1 MNLYFIEDNMED
13 LIGKTV
19 ALEALKTT
27 PQGVYL
33 ITDKNDEILLP
44 NKYVPRDLRMGDK
57 IEVFVYNDF
66 DNRPVATTLVPKV
79 KLNQVGYLKC
89 FDVSDYGAFFEW
101 GLEKHLL
108 VPFSEQH
115 YNIEAGDE
123 CLIYLYKDEK
133 TNRLVGSTKIDKFL
147 KHNIPEYNLGDK
159 VSLIVGPETDLGYKV
174 IVENKFIGLIYK
186 NELFRRVSQ
195 GDLLTGYITTIREDN
210 KLDISLNSSR
220 LSEVE
225 VLANKIYE
233 TLLRENG
240 AINISDKSEPEVIY
254 KRFQV
259 SKKAFKR
266 AVGLLYSER
275 KIVVNPQSIVIAEN

>member
-1 MNLYFIEDNMED
+1 MEE
-13 LIGKTV
+13 LIGQTV
-19 ALEALKTT
+19 ELEALKTT

-33 ITDKNDEILLP
+33 ITDKDDELLLP

-57 IEVFVYNDF
+57 LTVFVYNDF

-79 KLNQVGYLKC
+79 HLNQVGFLKC
-89 FDVSDYGAFFEW
+89 FDVSDYGAFFDW

-123 CLIYLYKDEK
+123 CLVYLYKDEK

-147 KHNIPEYNLGDK
+147 KNNVPLFNVGDK
-159 VSLIVGPETDLGYKV
+159 VNFIVGGETDLGFKV
-174 IVENKFIGLIYK
+174 IVENQFLGLIYK
-186 NELFRRVSQ
+186 NELFKKINT
-195 GDLLTGYITTIREDN
+195 GDVLTGYVTTIREDN
-210 KLDISLNSSR
+210 KLDISLNSAR
-220 LSEVE
+220 LSELE

-240 AINISDKSEPEVIY
+240 AINISDKSDPEVIY

-275 KIVVNPQSIVIAEN
+275 KIVVNPQSIVLAEN

>member
-1 MNLYFIEDNMED
+1 MED
-13 LIGKTV
+13 LIGQTV
-19 ALEALKTT
+19 ELEALKTT

-33 ITDKNDEILLP
+33 ITDKDDELLLP

-57 IEVFVYNDF
+57 LTVFVYNDF

-79 KLNQVGYLKC
+79 HLNQVGFLKC
-89 FDVSDYGAFFEW
+89 FDVSDYGAFFDW

-115 YNIEAGDE
+115 YNIEASDE
-123 CLIYLYKDEK
+123 CLVYLYKDEK

-147 KHNIPEYNLGDK
+147 KHNEVHLNVGDK
-159 VSLIVGPETDLGYKV
+159 VDFIVGDQTDLGYKV
-174 IVENKFIGLIYK
+174 VVKNLHLGLIYK
-186 NELFRRVSQ
+186 NELFKKINT
-195 GDLLTGYITTIREDN
+195 GDSLTGYVTTIREDN
-210 KLDISLNSSR
+210 KLDISLNSAR
-220 LSEVE
+220 LSELE

-240 AINISDKSEPEVIY
+240 AINISDKSDPEVIY

-275 KIVVNPQSIVIAEN
+275 KIVVNPQSIVLAEN

>member
-1 MNLYFIEDNMED
+1 MED
-13 LIGKTV
+13 LIGQTV
-19 ALEALKTT
+19 ELEALKTT

-33 ITDKNDEILLP
+33 ITDKNDELLLP

-57 IEVFVYNDF
+57 ITVFVYNDF

-79 KLNQVGYLKC
+79 HLNQVGFLKC
-89 FDVSDYGAFFEW
+89 FDVSDYGAFFDW

-123 CLIYLYKDEK
+123 CLVYLYKDEK

-147 KHNIPEYNLGDK
+147 KNNVPLFNVGDK
-159 VSLIVGPETDLGYKV
+159 VNFIVGGETDLGFKV
-174 IVENKFIGLIYK
+174 IVENQFLGLIYK
-186 NELFRRVSQ
+186 NELFKKINT
-195 GDLLTGYITTIREDN
+195 GDVLTGYVTTIREDN
-210 KLDISLNSSR
+210 KLDISLNSAR
-220 LSEVE
+220 LSELE

-240 AINISDKSEPEVIY
+240 AINISDKSDPEVIY

-275 KIVVNPQSIVIAEN
+275 KIVVNPQSIVLAEN

>member
-1 MNLYFIEDNMED
+1 MEE
-13 LIGKTV
+13 LIGQTV
-19 ALEALKTT
+19 ELEALKTT

-33 ITDKNDEILLP
+33 ITEKNDELLLP

-57 IEVFVYNDF
+57 IKVFVYNDF
-66 DNRPVATTLVPKV
+66 DNRPVATTLTPKV
-79 KLNQVGYLKC
+79 HLNQVGFLKC
-89 FDVSDYGAFFEW
+89 FDVSDYGAFFDW

-123 CLIYLYKDEK
+123 CLVYLYKDEK
-133 TNRLVGSTKIDKFL
+133 TNRLVGSIKIDKFL
-147 KHNIPEYNLGDK
+147 KNNVPSYNVGDK
-159 VSLIVGPETDLGYKV
+159 VNLIVGGETDLGFKV
-174 IVENKFIGLIYK
+174 IVENQFLGLIYK
-186 NELFRRVSQ
+186 NELFKKVKQ

-210 KLDISLNSSR
+210 KLDISLNSAR
-220 LSEVE
+220 LSELE

-240 AINISDKSEPEVIY
+240 AINISDKSDPEVIY

-275 KIVVNPQSIVIAEN
+275 KIVVNPQSIVLAEN

>member
-1 MNLYFIEDNMED
+1 MEE

-19 ALEALKTT
+19 ELEALKTT

-33 ITDKNDEILLP
+33 ITNKNDEILLP

-57 IEVFVYNDF
+57 IKVFVYNDF

-79 KLNQVGYLKC
+79 HLNQVGFLKC
-89 FDVSDYGAFFEW
+89 FDVSDYGAFFDW

-115 YNIEAGDE
+115 YNIEASDE

-147 KHNIPEYNLGDK
+147 KNNVPSYNAGDK
-159 VSLIVGPETDLGYKV
+159 VNFIVGGETDLGFKV
-174 IVENKFIGLIYK
+174 IVENKFLGLIYK
-186 NELFRRVSQ
+186 NELFKKVKQ

-210 KLDISLNSSR
+210 KLDISLNSAR
-220 LSEVE
+220 LSELE

-240 AINISDKSEPEVIY
+240 AINISDKSDPEVIY

-266 AVGLLYSER
+266 ALGLLYSER
-275 KIVVNPQSIVIAEN
+275 KIVVNPQSIVLAEN